1 MTRTIAVRNPRTGE
15 LDYEIKP
22 PDETQLTALCDR
34 LRLAQDD
41 WHQSGLGLR
50 IETLQTWK
58 QILSDSRSA
67 LVSAL
72 IRDTGRQ
79 SVSELEFDSLLNMI
93 DRWCRLAP
101 SLLQP
106 TEQVTAIPFIQLRQ
120 ATCPYAVVGIISPWN
135 FPLLLSTLDLIPALL
150 AGCAA
155 IVKPSEI
162 TPRFIAPL
170 MATIAQVPSL
180 QEVLHYVPGDGAT
193 GAAMLQ
199 QVDAICFTGSVATG
213 RRVAEQAAQRFIP
226 AFLELGGKDPAI
238 VLASADLDRASS
250 AILWGA
256 TVNSGQSCLSIERIY
271 VAETV
276 LEPFVDQL
284 VAKAKTVALAYP
296 EVDSGPLGPIIAAR
310 QAEIIQAQ
318 LDDADRQG
326 AIAHCGGHVETLAGG
341 LWCRP
346 TVLTQVH
353 HQMAVMTEETFGPIM
368 PVMAVE
374 SPKVAIALANDSA
387 YGLSA
392 AVFAGSTDEALAVG
406 QRLHAGAVS
415 INDAALTAL
424 IYDGEKQSFKLSG
437 LGGSRMGPSS
447 IQRFLRKQAF
457 LVNTGSAADPWWFTP

>member
-1 MTRTIAVRNPRTGE
+1 MNQPIAIRNPRTGQT
-15 LDYEIKP
+15 DYEILP
-22 PDETQLTALCDR
+22 PDITQLQAICDR
-34 LRLAQDD
+34 LRCAQVE
-41 WHQSGLGLR
+41 WQQSGLGLR

-58 QILSDSRSA
+58 QVLSDYRSE
-67 LVSAL
+67 LVGAL
-72 IRDTGRQ
+72 IVDTGRQ

-101 SLLQP
+101 ALLQP
-106 TEQVTAIPFIQLRQ
+106 TEQTTAIPFIQLHQ
-120 ATCPYAVVGIISPWN
+120 STAPYPLVGIISPWN
-135 FPLLLSTLDLIPALL
+135 FPLLLATIDLIPALL

-170 MATIAQVPSL
+170 MAAIAQVPLL
-180 QEVLHYVPGDGAT
+180 QEVLHCVAGDGQT
-193 GAAMLQ
+193 GAAIVG
-199 QVDAICFTGSVATG
+199 QVDAVCFTGSVATG
-213 RRVAEQAAQRFIP
+213 RRVAAQAAQRLIP

-238 VLASADLDRASS
+238 VLESADLDRASS

-276 LEPFVDQL
+276 AEPFVEQL

-296 EVDSGPLGPIIAAR
+296 EVESGPLGPIIAVR
-310 QAEIIQAQ
+310 QADIIQAQ
-318 LDDADRQG
+318 LDDAYAHG
-326 AIAHCGGHVETLAGG
+326 AIAHCGGKVETLAGG

-346 TVLTQVH
+346 TVLTQV
-353 HQMAVMTEETFGPIM
+353 QQSMAVMTAETFGPIM
-368 PVMAVE
+368 PVLAVE
-374 SPKVAIALANDSA
+374 SPKAAIALANDSA

-392 AVFAGSTDEALAVG
+392 AVFAGTTEEARAVG
-406 QRLHAGAVS
+406 QRLQAGAVS

-424 IYDGEKQSFKLSG
+424 IYEGEKQSFKDSG
-437 LGGSRMGPSS
+437 LGGSRMGASS

-457 LVNTGSAADPWWFTP
+457 LINTGATADPWWFTP